1 MRRLRT
7 LVVVHASLVPPES
20 LEGHSEKEIEE
31 WRTEYDVTATLRKL
45 GHDVRCIG
53 VLDSLTELRSAIA
66 DWQPNIVFN
75 LLEEFDGIVTYD
87 QHVVA
92 FLELMRQPY
101 TGCNPRGLL
110 LSRDKSLC
118 KQLLTF
124 HRIATPQFVVFR
136 RGARFHMPRKLRF
149 PLFVKST
156 VEDASL
162 GIAQASVVEDAARL
176 KERVTFVHEQVKS
189 DALVEEY
196 IEGRELY
203 VGLLGNE
210 RLTRLPVWEM
220 VFGSLPDTLAAIA
233 TRKVKWDK
241 RYQAKY
247 GITTHAAV
255 DLPPAVLTALDRLS
269 RRIYRALGMSGYAR
283 MDFRVTPQGQVYVLE
298 ANANPNLESAEDFA
312 ESARAAGTPYGEL
325 LERLMDLGLKY
336 RAQWRASYG

>member
-1 MRRLRT
+1 M
-7 LVVVHASLVPPES
+7 
-20 LEGHSEKEIEE
+20 
-31 WRTEYDVTATLRKL
+31 
-45 GHDVRCIG
+45 
-53 VLDSLTELRSAIA
+53 
-66 DWQPNIVFN
+66 
-75 LLEEFDGIVTYD
+75 
-87 QHVVA
+87 
-92 FLELMRQPY
+92 
-101 TGCNPRGLL
+101 
-110 LSRDKSLC
+110 LSRDKSLS
-118 KQLLTF
+118 KQLLAF
-124 HRIATPQFVVFR
+124 HRIATPQFAVFR
-136 RGARFHMPRKLRF
+136 RGARIHLPRKLRF

-162 GIAQASVVEDAARL
+162 GIAQASVVEDAAKL
-176 KERVTFVHEQVKS
+176 KERIEFVHEQVKS
-189 DALVEEY
+189 DALVEEF
-196 IEGRELY
+196 IAGRELY
-203 VGLLGNE
+203 VGVMGNE

-220 VFGSLPDTLAAIA
+220 VFGSMPDSLAAIA

-247 GITTHAAV
+247 GITTHAAA

-298 ANANPNLESAEDFA
+298 ANANPNLETAEDFA

>member
-1 MRRLRT
+1 
-7 LVVVHASLVPPES
+7 
-20 LEGHSEKEIEE
+20 
-31 WRTEYDVTATLRKL
+31 
-45 GHDVRCIG
+45 
-53 VLDSLTELRSAIA
+53 
-66 DWQPNIVFN
+66 
-75 LLEEFDGIVTYD
+75 
-87 QHVVA
+87 
-92 FLELMRQPY
+92 
-101 TGCNPRGLL
+101 
-110 LSRDKSLC
+110 
-118 KQLLTF
+118 
-124 HRIATPQFVVFR
+124 
-136 RGARFHMPRKLRF
+136 MPKKLRF

-176 KERVTFVHEQVKS
+176 KERITFVHEQVKS

-203 VGLLGNE
+203 VGVMGNE

-220 VFGSLPDTLAAIA
+220 VFGSMPDSLAAIA

-247 GITTHAAV
+247 GITTHAAA
-255 DLPPAVLTALDRLS
+255 DLPPPVLTALDRLS

-298 ANANPNLESAEDFA
+298 ANANPNLETAEDFA

-325 LERLMDLGLKY
+325 LERVMDLGLKY

>member
-7 LVVVHASLVPPES
+7 LVVVHASLVPPED
-20 LEGHSEKEIEE
+20 LEGHSDKEIEE
-31 WRTEYDVTATLRKL
+31 WRTEYDVTSTLRKL
-45 GHDVRCIG
+45 GHDVRCVG

-66 DWQPNIVFN
+66 DWEPDIVFN

-110 LSRDKSLC
+110 LSRDKTLA
-118 KQLLTF
+118 KQLLAF
-124 HRIATPQFVVFR
+124 HRIATPQFAVFR
-136 RGARFHMPRKLRF
+136 RGVRFHVPRKLRF

-176 KERVTFVHEQVKS
+176 KERIAFVHEQIKS

-196 IEGRELY
+196 VEGRELY
-203 VGLLGNE
+203 VGVMGNE

-220 VFGSLPDTLAAIA
+220 VFGSMPDSLAAIA

-247 GITTHAAV
+247 GITTHAAE
-255 DLPPAVLTALDRLS
+255 DLPPTVLAALDRLS
-269 RRIYRALGMSGYAR
+269 RRVYRALGLSGYAR
-283 MDFRVTPQGQVYVLE
+283 MDFRVNTQGQVYVLE
-298 ANANPNLESAEDFA
+298 ANANPNLEAGEDFA
-312 ESARAAGTPYGEL
+312 ESARAAGIPYGEL

-336 RAQWRASYG
+336 RAQWRATYG